1 MHRVIQ
7 LLIEDSGPLGERR
20 IPKKSYVKEKLLN
33 LPKRQALVRVGGDLN
48 QKPRISTMQT
58 LNMPQAAKQD
68 VTERRLHQIRE
79 QTRRTYGRPRHEVE
93 QELRS
98 SDNLPEVKGEPGE
111 DEKSHGSW
119 YEE

>member
-1 MHRVIQ
+1 M
-7 LLIEDSGPLGERR
+7 
-20 IPKKSYVKEKLLN
+20 KEKLLN

-48 QKPRISTMQT
+48 QKPRIYTMQT

-68 VTERRLHQIRE
+68 EAERRLHQIRE
-79 QTRRTYGRPRHEVE
+79 QTRRTYGRPRNEVE

-98 SDNLPEVKGEPGE
+98 SDHLPGSEGKPGE
-111 DEKSHGSW
+111 DEESHGPW